1 MFKVIKPANQTLIC
15 AALGLLL
22 LGDRKFFDGRLRF
35 KRHAD
40 VK

>member
-1 MFKVIKPANQTLIC
+1 MFKVIKPANQSLIC
-15 AALGLLL
+15 AVLGLLL
-22 LGDRKFFDGRLRF
+22 LGDPKFFDGGSGF